1 MITSECCAPSVHV
14 LCPKP
19 VPSYM
24 DLIDKYIIDGL
35 MNWKSLNVPTAD
47 DGQQEIKYSSDVKST
62 SFETIKPGV
71 NARYRNR

>member
-1 MITSECCAPSVHV
+1 
-14 LCPKP
+14 
-19 VPSYM
+19 M
-24 DLIDKYIIDGL
+24 DLIDKYIIDGI